1 MTTDS
6 KPKHA
11 ILQDF
16 TAVLHKRNPM
26 NLSLDTHLEYEN
38 EALSILS
45 RFSEAAIHIPTDEAV
60 VAHVAIGIVKQTLEF
75 WFDETGDPSVIESL
89 ARELIATYRDALG
102 FKTVPVQPEGLVT
115 EPVTIGVTIG

>member
-6 KPKHA
+6 KPKHV

-26 NLSLDTHLEYEN
+26 NLSLDNDLEYES

-45 RFSEAAIHIPTDEAV
+45 RFCEAAIHIPDDEALCAQ
-60 VAHVAIGIVKQTLEF
+60 VAVGIVKQSFEF
-75 WFDETGDPSVIESL
+75 WFEETGNSDVESL
-89 ARELIATYRDALG
+89 ARELLATYREAVGIKPTPAISED
-102 FKTVPVQPEGLVT
+102 FVT
-115 EPVTIGVTIG
+115 EPEPSRVVIG